1 MGLAV
6 GVAYG
11 VVQVRSPAPP
21 LIALIGLLGMV
32 LGEQAIDLA
41 RATFRLSP
49 KARLSSLPAMSAG
62 RASQAASRTRHE
74 RSIGL
79 FLPFARSGAAGRTR
93 AAKSQSRSI
102 EVAFGRA
109 IVGGHRR
116 GTLSPSNSLVPRDP
130 RCKRLYDLFARLY
143 VFIARLYDFIV
154 LLSGALCSPS
164 LHSLPGLGA
173 RKENS
178 SRAKISDR
186 FDSGRRRVSS
196 RRNAEPSEVAR
207 FRRFR
212 VRIC

>member
-1 MGLAV
+1 MIGYLVSLLMGLAV

-79 FLPFARSGAAGRTR
+79 FLPFARSAAAGRTR
-93 AAKSQSRSI
+93 AAKITVKIHRGRIRACNRWRTSSGHLKPLEFPRAERST
-102 EVAFGRA
+102 V
-109 IVGGHRR
+109 
-116 GTLSPSNSLVPRDP
+116 
-130 RCKRLYDLFARLY
+130 
-143 VFIARLYDFIV
+143 
-154 LLSGALCSPS
+154 
-164 LHSLPGLGA
+164 
-173 RKENS
+173 
-178 SRAKISDR
+178 
-186 FDSGRRRVSS
+186 
-196 RRNAEPSEVAR
+196 
-207 FRRFR
+207 
-212 VRIC
+212 